1 MRRIISVLLAALLVF
16 LVMASAAG
24 ALAASAAT
32 RKVKI
37 KAVDSETGN
46 AVCSVKVK
54 IYQVTNPAKGTT
66 KYLMTVRTDSKGIR
80 NVDLAPG
87 TYRIVAVAG
96 TADVIDSF
104 IPGRPTRFYFLVFA
118 WAILSEQI
126 TIYFLLGT
134 ALILLGMFLADRG
147 KSNSREQI
155 P

>member
-80 NVDLAPG
+80 TVDLAPG

-96 TADVIDSF
+96 AADVTF
-104 IPGRPTRFYFLVFA
+104 IPGRTTRFYFL
-118 WAILSEQI
+118 EKTKQI
-126 TIYFLLGT
+126 TVEEGKDKTVTLK
-134 ALILLGMFLADRG
+134 LARDPHAG
-147 KSNSREQI
+147 CVPSC

>member
-37 KAVDSETGN
+37 KAMDSETGN

-80 NVDLAPG
+80 TVDLEPG

-96 TADVIDSF
+96 AADVLDSF
-104 IPGRPTRFYFLVFA
+104 IPGRTTRFYFL
-118 WAILSEQI
+118 EKTKQI
-126 TIYFLLGT
+126 TVEEGKDKTVTLK
-134 ALILLGMFLADRG
+134 LARDPHAVCVP
-147 KSNSREQI
+147 SC